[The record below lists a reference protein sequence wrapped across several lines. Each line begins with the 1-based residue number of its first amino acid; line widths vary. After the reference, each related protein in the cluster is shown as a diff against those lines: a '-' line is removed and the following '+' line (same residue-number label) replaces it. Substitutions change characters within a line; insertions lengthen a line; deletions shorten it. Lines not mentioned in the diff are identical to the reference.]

1 MYFCNM
7 NRILLDVIGLS
18 FSHSQ
23 SGAYALVL
31 GEKNDKRRL
40 PIIIGEAEAQSIVVA
55 LENIDHKRPL
65 THDLFKSF
73 AGTFDIKITEVLI
86 NRFKEGLF
94 FSELHCEKD
103 GETSLIDARPS
114 DAIAIAVRFKCPIYA
129 TAQVME
135 EAGLIMDDI
144 DIDMNNEKEIEEET
158 LDDFG
163 YERMERY
170 SLQDL
175 EELLHDAIE
184 QEDYMAASIL
194 RDEIKKRKG
203 I

>member
-23 SGAYALVL
+23 SGAYALLL
-31 GEKNDKRRL
+31 GEKNDRRRL
-40 PIIIGEAEAQSIVVA
+40 PVIIGEAEAQSIA
-55 LENIDHKRPL
+55 IAMENVEKKRPL

-73 AGTFDIKITEVLI
+73 ATAYGINITEVVI

-103 GETSLIDARPS
+103 GEASVIDARTS
-114 DAIAIAVRFKCPIYA
+114 DAVAIAVRFKCPIY
-129 TAQVME
+129 TTSQVME
-135 EAGLIMDDI
+135 EAGLIMDELE
-144 DIDMNNEKEIEEET
+144 NEECEDNEENM

-163 YERMERY
+163 YERMDRY
-170 SLQDL
+170 DMQDLQQLLQD
-175 EELLHDAIE
+175 AIDK
-184 QEDYMAASIL
+184 EDYMAASVL
-194 RDEIKKRKG
+194 RDEINKRNG
-203 I
+203 N

>member
-23 SGAYALVL
+23 SGAYALLL
-31 GEKNDKRRL
+31 GEKNDRRRL
-40 PIIIGEAEAQSIVVA
+40 PVIIGEAEAQSIA
-55 LENIDHKRPL
+55 IAMENVEKKRPL

-73 AGTFDIKITEVLI
+73 ATAYGINITEVVI

-103 GETSLIDARPS
+103 GEASVIDARTS
-114 DAIAIAVRFKCPIYA
+114 DAVAIAVRFKCPIY
-129 TAQVME
+129 TTSQVME
-135 EAGLIMDDI
+135 EAGLIMDELE
-144 DIDMNNEKEIEEET
+144 NEECEDNEENM

-163 YERMERY
+163 YERMDRY
-170 SLQDL
+170 DMQDLQQLLQD
-175 EELLHDAIE
+175 AIDK
-184 QEDYMAASIL
+184 EDYMASSVL
-194 RDEIKKRKG
+194 RDEINKRKG
-203 I
+203 N

>member
-23 SGAYALVL
+23 SGAYALLL
-31 GEKNDKRRL
+31 GEKNDRRRL
-40 PIIIGEAEAQSIVVA
+40 PVIIGEAEAQSIA
-55 LENIDHKRPL
+55 IAMENVEKKRPL

-73 AGTFDIKITEVLI
+73 ATAYGINITEVVI

-103 GETSLIDARPS
+103 GEVSVIDARTS
-114 DAIAIAVRFKCPIYA
+114 DAVAIAVRFKCPIY
-129 TAQVME
+129 TTSQVME
-135 EAGLIMDDI
+135 EAGLIMDELE
-144 DIDMNNEKEIEEET
+144 NEDFEDNEENM

-163 YERMERY
+163 YERMDRY
-170 SLQDL
+170 DMQDLQQLLQD
-175 EELLHDAIE
+175 AIDK
-184 QEDYMAASIL
+184 EDYMAASVL
-194 RDEIKKRKG
+194 RDEINKRKG
-203 I
+203 N

>member
-23 SGAYALVL
+23 SGAYALLL
-31 GEKNDKRRL
+31 GEKNDRRRL
-40 PIIIGEAEAQSIVVA
+40 PVIIGEAEAQSIA
-55 LENIDHKRPL
+55 IAMENVEKKRPL

-73 AGTFDIKITEVLI
+73 ATAYGINITEVVI

-103 GETSLIDARPS
+103 GEVSVIDARTS
-114 DAIAIAVRFKCPIYA
+114 DAVAIAVRFKCPIY
-129 TAQVME
+129 TTSQVME
-135 EAGLIMDDI
+135 EAGLIMDELE
-144 DIDMNNEKEIEEET
+144 NEECEDNEENM

-163 YERMERY
+163 YERMDRY
-170 SLQDL
+170 DMQDLQQLLQD
-175 EELLHDAIE
+175 AIDN
-184 QEDYMAASIL
+184 EDYMAASVL
-194 RDEIKKRKG
+194 RDEINKRKG
-203 I
+203 N

>member
-23 SGAYALVL
+23 SGAYALLL
-31 GEKNDKRRL
+31 GEKNDRRRL
-40 PIIIGEAEAQSIVVA
+40 PVIIGEAEAQSIA
-55 LENIDHKRPL
+55 IAMENVEKKRPL

-73 AGTFDIKITEVLI
+73 ATAYGINITEVVI

-103 GETSLIDARPS
+103 GEVSVIDARTS
-114 DAIAIAVRFKCPIYA
+114 DAVAIAVRFKCPIY
-129 TAQVME
+129 TTSQVME
-135 EAGLIMDDI
+135 EAGLIMDELE
-144 DIDMNNEKEIEEET
+144 NEECEDNEENM

-163 YERMERY
+163 YERMDRY
-170 SLQDL
+170 DMQDLQQLLQD
-175 EELLHDAIE
+175 AIDK
-184 QEDYMAASIL
+184 EDYMAASVL
-194 RDEIKKRKG
+194 RDEINKRKG
-203 I
+203 N

>member
-23 SGAYALVL
+23 SGAYALLL
-31 GEKNDKRRL
+31 GEKNDRRRL
-40 PIIIGEAEAQSIVVA
+40 PVIIGEAEAQSIA
-55 LENIDHKRPL
+55 IAMENVEKKRPL

-73 AGTFDIKITEVLI
+73 ATAYGINITEVVI

-103 GETSLIDARPS
+103 GEVSVIDARTS
-114 DAIAIAVRFKCPIYA
+114 DAVAIAVRFKCPIY
-129 TAQVME
+129 TTSQVME
-135 EAGLIMDDI
+135 EAGLIMDELE
-144 DIDMNNEKEIEEET
+144 NEEFEDNEENM

-163 YERMERY
+163 YERMDRY
-170 SLQDL
+170 DMQDLQQLLQD
-175 EELLHDAIE
+175 AIDN
-184 QEDYMAASIL
+184 EDYMAASVL
-194 RDEIKKRKG
+194 RDEINKRKG
-203 I
+203 N

>member
-23 SGAYALVL
+23 SGAYALLL
-31 GEKNDKRRL
+31 GEKNDRRRL
-40 PIIIGEAEAQSIVVA
+40 PVIIGEAEAQSIA
-55 LENIDHKRPL
+55 IAMENVEKKRPL

-73 AGTFDIKITEVLI
+73 ATAYGINITEVVI

-103 GETSLIDARPS
+103 GEVSIIDARTS
-114 DAIAIAVRFKCPIYA
+114 DAVAIAVRFKCPIY
-129 TAQVME
+129 TTSQVME
-135 EAGLIMDDI
+135 EAGLIMDELE
-144 DIDMNNEKEIEEET
+144 NEECEDNEENM

-163 YERMERY
+163 YERMDRY
-170 SLQDL
+170 DMQDLQQLLQD
-175 EELLHDAIE
+175 AIDK
-184 QEDYMAASIL
+184 EDYMAASVL
-194 RDEIKKRKG
+194 RDEINKRKG
-203 I
+203 N

>member
-1 MYFCNM
+1 M

-23 SGAYALVL
+23 SGAYALML
-31 GEKNDKRRL
+31 GEKNDRRRL
-40 PIIIGEAEAQSIVVA
+40 PVIIGEAEAQSIAVA
-55 LENIDHKRPL
+55 MENFEKKRHL

-73 AGTFDIKITEVLI
+73 ATTYGINITEVVI
-86 NRFKEGLF
+86 NRFKEGIF

-103 GETSLIDARPS
+103 GETSIIDARTS
-114 DAIAIAVRFKCPIYA
+114 DAVAIAVRFKCPIY
-129 TAQVME
+129 TTSQVME

-144 DIDMNNEKEIEEET
+144 EFDNDKENEEDM

-170 SLQDL
+170 DMQDLQQLLQD
-175 EELLHDAIE
+175 AIDN
-184 QEDYMAASIL
+184 EDYMTASVL
-194 RDEIKKRKG
+194 RDEINKRKG
-203 I
+203 N

>member
-23 SGAYALVL
+23 SGAYALLL
-31 GEKNDKRRL
+31 GEKNDRRRL
-40 PIIIGEAEAQSIVVA
+40 PVIIGEAEAQSIA
-55 LENIDHKRPL
+55 IAMENVEKKRPL

-73 AGTFDIKITEVLI
+73 ATAYGINITEVVI

-103 GETSLIDARPS
+103 GEASVIDARTS
-114 DAIAIAVRFKCPIYA
+114 DAVAIAVRFKCPIY
-129 TAQVME
+129 TTSQVME
-135 EAGLIMDDI
+135 EAGLIMDELE
-144 DIDMNNEKEIEEET
+144 NEECEDNEENM

-163 YERMERY
+163 YERMDRY
-170 SLQDL
+170 DMQDLQQLLQD
-175 EELLHDAIE
+175 AIDK
-184 QEDYMAASIL
+184 EDYMAASVL
-194 RDEIKKRKG
+194 RDEINKRKG
-203 I
+203 N

>member
-23 SGAYALVL
+23 SGAYALLL
-31 GEKNDKRRL
+31 GEKNDRRRL
-40 PIIIGEAEAQSIVVA
+40 PVIIGEAEAQSIA
-55 LENIDHKRPL
+55 IAMENVEKKRPL

-73 AGTFDIKITEVLI
+73 ATAYGINITEVVI

-103 GETSLIDARPS
+103 GEVSVIDARTS
-114 DAIAIAVRFKCPIYA
+114 DAVAIAVRFKCPIY
-129 TAQVME
+129 TTSQVME

-144 DIDMNNEKEIEEET
+144 EFDNDKENEEDM

-170 SLQDL
+170 DMQDLQQLLQD
-175 EELLHDAIE
+175 AIDN
-184 QEDYMAASIL
+184 EDYMAASIL
-194 RDEIKKRKG
+194 RDEINKRKG
-203 I
+203 N

>member
-23 SGAYALVL
+23 SGAYALLL
-31 GEKNDKRRL
+31 GEKNDRRRL
-40 PIIIGEAEAQSIVVA
+40 PVIIGEAEAQSIA
-55 LENIDHKRPL
+55 IAMENVERKRPL

-73 AGTFDIKITEVLI
+73 ATTYGINITEVVI

-103 GETSLIDARPS
+103 GEVSVIDARTS
-114 DAIAIAVRFKCPIYA
+114 DAVAIAVRFKCPIY
-129 TAQVME
+129 TTSQVME
-135 EAGLIMDDI
+135 EAGLIMDEYE
-144 DIDMNNEKEIEEET
+144 NEDSEEHEENM

-163 YERMERY
+163 YERMDRY
-170 SLQDL
+170 DMQDLQQLLQD
-175 EELLHDAIE
+175 AIDN
-184 QEDYMAASIL
+184 EDYMAASVL
-194 RDEIKKRKG
+194 RDEINKRKG
-203 I
+203 N

>member
-1 MYFCNM
+1 M

-23 SGAYALVL
+23 SGAYALLL
-31 GEKNDKRRL
+31 GEKNDHRRL
-40 PIIIGEAEAQSIVVA
+40 PVIIGEAEAQSIA
-55 LENIDHKRPL
+55 IAMENFEKKRPL

-73 AGTFDIKITEVLI
+73 ATTYGINITEVVI

-103 GETSLIDARPS
+103 GEITVIDARTS
-114 DAIAIAVRFKCPIYA
+114 DAVAIAVRFKCPIY
-129 TAQVME
+129 TTSQVME
-135 EAGLIMDDI
+135 EAGLIMDDLET
-144 DIDMNNEKEIEEET
+144 DNDKETEEEDL

-170 SLQDL
+170 DMQDLQQLLQD
-175 EELLHDAIE
+175 AIDK
-184 QEDYMAASIL
+184 EDYMAASVL
-194 RDEIKKRKG
+194 RDEINKRKG
-203 I
+203 N